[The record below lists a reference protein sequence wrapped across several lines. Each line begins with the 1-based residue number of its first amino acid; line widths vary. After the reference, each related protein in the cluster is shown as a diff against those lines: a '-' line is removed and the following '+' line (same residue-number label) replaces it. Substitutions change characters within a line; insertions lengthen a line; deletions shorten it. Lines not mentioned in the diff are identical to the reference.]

1 MRKQTPVAASRARSP
16 KAPALHQHDGVFLS
30 GIEALARLPL
40 EQRLLDARRGLN
52 TAGFVSGYRGSPLGG
67 LDRELWKL
75 RAELDAQG
83 VVFQPGVNEDLAATA
98 VWGSQQVG
106 LFPGARHDGVFGMW
120 YGKAPGLDRSCD
132 ALRHANAAGT
142 SRHGGALLV
151 VGDDHGCKS
160 STLPS
165 ASEFALRDLGI
176 PVLTPADVQ
185 DVLELGLFG
194 WALSRYA
201 GCWAALVVV
210 TDVADSASSAR
221 LRPEDYAA
229 PPGPDDPHIRLADA
243 PLAQE
248 ARLQAKQRRAAAFSV
263 ANGVNRI
270 VADCRRPRLAILA
283 AGKVYLDVREAL
295 SKLGLRGTNAMAA
308 AGIRL
313 VKLRMTWP
321 LGAAFAAAAT
331 HGCEQVLVVEAKR
344 PFVEEQLKTMLF
356 RSPRCPRV
364 IGKTG
369 AGAMLPADGEL
380 DVPTIARAL
389 AAVLGD
395 VPNRLYVNS
404 QVDRTE
410 PGAPSL
416 GASDA
421 PVRSPLWC
429 AGCPHNLSTR
439 VPAGSRAV
447 AGIGCHYMAQWMDRN
462 TSTPTHMGAEGAN
475 WIGQAPFTN
484 EKHLF
489 VNLGDGTFFHSGILA
504 LRAAVAA
511 GVDVT
516 YKILVNDAV
525 AMTGGQPVEGSPTV
539 ADIVA
544 QVRAEGVA
552 DVQVVTDDLAK
563 HRGAAFPVHGRQKL
577 DLVQR
582 RLRETPG
589 CTVLV
594 YHQACANERRRER
607 KRARRTG
614 ADEQASR
621 GSAWLQGRKA
631 PRGQANARVVIN
643 DAVCEDCGDCSEQ
656 SSCIAVA
663 PLATEHG
670 TKRTIDQSACNQ
682 DLACLAGFCPALVAV
697 KDARLRRGEAD
708 AERVDVAALRRR
720 LPAPLA
726 GERRMNVLVAGVGGT
741 GVVTA
746 SRLLGMAAHL
756 DGKFASTLDMTGL
769 AQKGGAVLSHVRISP
784 PTERHAPTRI
794 PATSADAVLAADM
807 VTAASAALPTISSER
822 TVVVA
827 NAHVSPTAEF
837 VLHGRQPDAN
847 ALQAR
852 LRQAARR
859 VDVVDATGL
868 ALALFGDTA
877 FANVLLLGF
886 AFQKGAAAVSVAAME
901 RAIAMN
907 GVAVDENLAA
917 FHCGRAAAH
926 DMRLLPA
933 AAQAPASQ
941 AMQPPVSRTL
951 DERLAARRAFLSD
964 YQDDALA
971 ARYLALVARM
981 RVAEQRASANGSAL
995 TEAVAESYFKLLT
1008 AKDEYEVARL
1018 FAHQSFARKLA
1029 AQFEPGAAPTFYF
1042 APPWLAGGGRK
1053 GRPRKVAVPG
1063 WIALPAMRL
1072 LARARPLRGTWL
1084 DPFRNS
1090 KERRLSRQ
1098 LLADFEADCET
1109 IAQRVHA
1116 GNLAAAA
1123 ALARWPLAVK
1133 GFGPV
1138 KAQAARM
1145 CQVQRRRLLAELR
1158 VAPSPPGAAEST
1170 FSEVA

>member
-1 MRKQTPVAASRARSP
+1 M
-16 KAPALHQHDGVFLS
+16 HQHDGAFLS

-40 EQRLLDARRGLN
+40 EQRLLDARHGLN

-75 RAELDAQG
+75 RAELDAHG
-83 VVFQPGVNEDLAATA
+83 IVFQPGVNEDLAATA

-176 PVLTPADVQ
+176 PVLAPADVQ
-185 DVLELGLFG
+185 DVLDLGLFG

-210 TDVADSASSAR
+210 ADVADSALSAR

-229 PPGPDDPHIRLADA
+229 PPGRDDPHIRLADA

-248 ARLQAKQRRAAAFSV
+248 ARLQAKQRRAAAFAV

-295 SKLGLRGTNAMAA
+295 SKLGLRGTDAIAA

-321 LGAAFAAAAT
+321 LGAAFVAAAT

-356 RSPRCPRV
+356 GSPSCPRV

-369 AGAMLPADGEL
+369 AGAMLREDGEL
-380 DVPTIARAL
+380 DVPTIAGAL
-389 AAVLGD
+389 ATVLDD
-395 VPNRLYVNS
+395 VPNRMYINL
-404 QVDRTE
+404 QVASTE
-410 PGAPSL
+410 PSVPRPN
-416 GASDA
+416 ASTV

-429 AGCPHNLSTR
+429 AGCPHNFSTR

-475 WIGQAPFTN
+475 WIGQAPFTD

-489 VNLGDGTFFHSGILA
+489 VNLGDGTYFHSGILA

-552 DVQVVTDDLAK
+552 DVQVVTDDPAK
-563 HRGAAFPVHGRQKL
+563 HRGAAFPVLGREKL
-577 DLVQR
+577 HMVQR

-594 YHQACANERRRER
+594 YHQACANELRRER
-607 KRARRTG
+607 KRARRAQTD
-614 ADEQASR
+614 AAEHASR
-621 GSAWLQGRKA
+621 VGAWFRRRKA
-631 PRGQANARVVIN
+631 PRGKANVRVVIN
-643 DAVCEDCGDCSEQ
+643 DAVCEGCGDCSEQ

-670 TKRTIDQSACNQ
+670 TKRTIDQNACNQ

-697 KDARLRRGEAD
+697 KDARLRRGRAD
-708 AERVDVAALRRR
+708 AEKVDVAALRRR

-756 DGKFASTLDMTGL
+756 DAKFASTLDMTGL

-784 PTERHAPTRI
+784 PTDRHAPTRI
-794 PATSADAVLAADM
+794 PAASADAVLAADM
-807 VTAASAALPTISSER
+807 VTAASAALPTMSSER
-822 TVVVA
+822 TVVFA
-827 NAHVSPTAEF
+827 NVHVSPTAEF
-837 VLHGRQPDAN
+837 VLHGSRPDAN

-868 ALALFGDTA
+868 ALSLFGDTA

-907 GVAVDENLAA
+907 GVAVDANLAA

-933 AAQAPASQ
+933 AARAPASQ

-951 DERLAARRAFLSD
+951 DERLAVRRDFLSD

-971 ARYLALVARM
+971 ARYLALVARV
-981 RVAEQRASANGSAL
+981 RAAERRASANSSAL
-995 TEAVAESYFKLLT
+995 TEAVAESYFKLLA

-1042 APPWLAGGGRK
+1042 APPWLAGGGRNE
-1053 GRPRKVAVPG
+1053 RPRKIAVPG

-1084 DPFRNS
+1084 DPFRNG
-1090 KERRLSRQ
+1090 KERRLNRR

-1109 IAQRVHA
+1109 IAQRVQA
-1116 GNLAAAA
+1116 ENLAAAA
-1123 ALARWPLAVK
+1123 ALARWPLAAK

-1145 CQVQRRRLLAELR
+1145 CQAQRLRLLAKLR
-1158 VAPSPPGAAEST
+1158 AAPDAPRAAEST